1 MIDPILNERIR
12 HAINTTL
19 YGNFVLAK
27 MIRILNLTD
36 VDLIAQLAVALAIDW
51 LQTDRSTSSFRT
63 ATGSGTRQIV
73 FFGCMLKGERV
84 VVL

>member
-1 MIDPILNERIR
+1 MIDPILDERIR

-36 VDLIAQLAVALAIDW
+36 ADLIAQLAVALVID
-51 LQTDRSTSSFRT
+51 
-63 ATGSGTRQIV
+63 
-73 FFGCMLKGERV
+73 
-84 VVL
+84 